1 MADKEEAMH
10 AVLTEAVDLVLPF
23 LCFPCLLTFFLPLII
38 ELFEL

>member
-23 LCFPCLLTFFLPLII
+23 LCFSCF
-38 ELFEL
+38 